1 MTKPVLYGGI
11 EGGGTKFVCAV
22 GTGPEDIQAEIRFP
36 TTTPAETMERT
47 IDFFR
52 QYPEISAI
60 GLACFGPL
68 DPNPLSPT
76 YGQIL
81 PTPKPGWTGAN
92 LVGMLKQAF
101 HLPVGFDTD
110 VNGAALG
117 EYHWG
122 NGRGLDVFM
131 YLTVGTGIGGGVFVH
146 GSLLHGMIH
155 PEAGHLPMPHDLE
168 RDPFPGICPFHQD
181 CFEGLATGVAMEKR
195 WGQPAATLP
204 PDHPA
209 WDLEAHYIAHAM
221 TSYIYIL
228 SPQRIILGGGVGQRD
243 DILKL
248 VQEKTRAYLN
258 GYVQS
263 PAVLEHMDA
272 YIVHPG
278 LGNRSGV
285 VGALALAQQALIQ
298 SGE

>member
-131 YLTVGTGIGGGVFVH
+131 YLTVGTGIGGGVFVN

-298 SGE
+298 SGK

>member
-131 YLTVGTGIGGGVFVH
+131 YLTVGTGIGGGVFVN